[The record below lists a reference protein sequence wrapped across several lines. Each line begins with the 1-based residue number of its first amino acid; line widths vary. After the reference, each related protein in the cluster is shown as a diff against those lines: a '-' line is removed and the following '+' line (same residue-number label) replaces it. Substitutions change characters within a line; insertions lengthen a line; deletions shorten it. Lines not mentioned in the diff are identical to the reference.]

1 MARERVLGKA
11 VNVTVDKGSPVA
23 KAFSV
28 VRFTGPIMFKVEQD
42 FSRQEAM
49 FSWAIGSVDAAGLFT
64 PAVGEGLSGSKT
76 YTNDAPDYAF
86 AHLLERAAG
95 GKEATLSA
103 TQDVVFADLEA
114 AGLIPAGTNRDYAL
128 YPPGYTP

>member
-1 MARERVLGKA
+1 MARERVLTKP
-11 VNVTVDKGSPVA
+11 VSVTVDKGTPVA
-23 KAFSV
+23 KGYDT
-28 VRFTGPIMFKVEQD
+28 VRFFGAITFHVGQD
-42 FSRQEAM
+42 FTEQCAS
-49 FSWAIGSVDAAGLFT
+49 FSWAIGKVDINGKFAAA
-64 PAVGEGLSGSKT
+64 PVEGMCGIVE
-76 YTNDAPDYAF
+76 YNNRAPEYAF